1 MLKIRT
7 CGNFF
12 QICTWSNGAP
22 VLKRCSRAARL
33 LLNCLPEGAWQ
44 PLPLPSLLPKQV
56 QPLAVVIGSSNND
69 IEGSDLMEVEEEA
82 EEVEM
87 RLAESWEGFI
97 IPDMKVD
104 WLGSELRL
112 PSPISSMEKLVRL
125 ESEKLEL
132 VARVEGVKLF
142 ASIVE

>member
-1 MLKIRT
+1 M
-7 CGNFF
+7 
-12 QICTWSNGAP
+12 
-22 VLKRCSRAARL
+22 
-33 LLNCLPEGAWQ
+33 
-44 PLPLPSLLPKQV
+44 PLPSLLPKQV
-56 QPLAVVIGSSNND
+56 QPLAVEIGSSDND

-82 EEVEM
+82 EEVET

>member
-1 MLKIRT
+1 
-7 CGNFF
+7 
-12 QICTWSNGAP
+12 
-22 VLKRCSRAARL
+22 
-33 LLNCLPEGAWQ
+33 
-44 PLPLPSLLPKQV
+44 
-56 QPLAVVIGSSNND
+56 
-69 IEGSDLMEVEEEA
+69 MEVEEVK
-82 EEVEM
+82 EEDM

-112 PSPISSMEKLVRL
+112 PSPMSSMDKLVML

>member
-1 MLKIRT
+1 
-7 CGNFF
+7 
-12 QICTWSNGAP
+12 
-22 VLKRCSRAARL
+22 
-33 LLNCLPEGAWQ
+33 
-44 PLPLPSLLPKQV
+44 
-56 QPLAVVIGSSNND
+56 
-69 IEGSDLMEVEEEA
+69 MEVEEVK
-82 EEVEM
+82 EEDM

-104 WLGSELRL
+104 WLGSQLRL
-112 PSPISSMEKLVRL
+112 PSPMSSMDKLVML

>member
-1 MLKIRT
+1 
-7 CGNFF
+7 
-12 QICTWSNGAP
+12 
-22 VLKRCSRAARL
+22 
-33 LLNCLPEGAWQ
+33 
-44 PLPLPSLLPKQV
+44 
-56 QPLAVVIGSSNND
+56 
-69 IEGSDLMEVEEEA
+69 MEVEEEA
-82 EEVEM
+82 EVEM

-112 PSPISSMEKLVRL
+112 PSPVSSMEKLVRL

>member
-1 MLKIRT
+1 M
-7 CGNFF
+7 
-12 QICTWSNGAP
+12 
-22 VLKRCSRAARL
+22 
-33 LLNCLPEGAWQ
+33 
-44 PLPLPSLLPKQV
+44 PLPSLLPKQV
-56 QPLAVVIGSSNND
+56 QPLAVVIGSSDND

-82 EEVEM
+82 EEVET

-112 PSPISSMEKLVRL
+112 PSPMSSMDKLVML

>member
-69 IEGSDLMEVEEEA
+69 IEGSDLMEVEEVK
-82 EEVEM
+82 EEDM

-112 PSPISSMEKLVRL
+112 PSPMSSMDKLVML

>member
-1 MLKIRT
+1 M
-7 CGNFF
+7 CPFF
-12 QICTWSNGAP
+12 QNCTWSTGAP

-69 IEGSDLMEVEEEA
+69 IEGSDLMEVEEVK
-82 EEVEM
+82 EEDM

-112 PSPISSMEKLVRL
+112 PSPMSSMDKLVML

>member
-1 MLKIRT
+1 
-7 CGNFF
+7 
-12 QICTWSNGAP
+12 
-22 VLKRCSRAARL
+22 
-33 LLNCLPEGAWQ
+33 
-44 PLPLPSLLPKQV
+44 
-56 QPLAVVIGSSNND
+56 
-69 IEGSDLMEVEEEA
+69 MEVEEEA
-82 EEVEM
+82 EEVET

-104 WLGSELRL
+104 WLGSQLRL
-112 PSPISSMEKLVRL
+112 PSPMSSMDKLVML

>member
-1 MLKIRT
+1 MWQ
-7 CGNFF
+7 FF
-12 QICTWSNGAP
+12 QNCTWSNGAP

-69 IEGSDLMEVEEEA
+69 IEGSDLMEVEEVK
-82 EEVEM
+82 EEDM

-104 WLGSELRL
+104 WLGSRL
-112 PSPISSMEKLVRL
+112 EVLSSSSMSSVEKLVRL
-125 ESEKLEL
+125 LEPEKLEL
-132 VARVEGVKLF
+132 VKLELVEVF
-142 ASIVE
+142 ASVE

>member
-44 PLPLPSLLPKQV
+44 PLPSPSLLPKQV

-69 IEGSDLMEVEEEA
+69 IEGSDLMEVEEVK
-82 EEVEM
+82 EEDM

-104 WLGSELRL
+104 WLGSELKL
-112 PSPISSMEKLVRL
+112 PSPMSSMEKLVRL

>member
-1 MLKIRT
+1 M
-7 CGNFF
+7 
-12 QICTWSNGAP
+12 
-22 VLKRCSRAARL
+22 
-33 LLNCLPEGAWQ
+33 
-44 PLPLPSLLPKQV
+44 PLPSLLPKQV

-69 IEGSDLMEVEEEA
+69 IEGSDLMEVEEVK
-82 EEVEM
+82 EEDM

-112 PSPISSMEKLVRL
+112 PSPMSSMDKLVML

>member
-22 VLKRCSRAARL
+22 VLKRCSRAALL

-69 IEGSDLMEVEEEA
+69 IEGSDLMEVEEVK
-82 EEVEM
+82 EEDM

-112 PSPISSMEKLVRL
+112 PSPMSSMDKLVML

>member
-1 MLKIRT
+1 
-7 CGNFF
+7 
-12 QICTWSNGAP
+12 
-22 VLKRCSRAARL
+22 
-33 LLNCLPEGAWQ
+33 
-44 PLPLPSLLPKQV
+44 
-56 QPLAVVIGSSNND
+56 
-69 IEGSDLMEVEEEA
+69 MEVEEA
-82 EEVEM
+82 EVEM

-104 WLGSELRL
+104 WLGSELKL
-112 PSPISSMEKLVRL
+112 PSPMSSMEKLVRL

>member
-1 MLKIRT
+1 MLKIMT
-7 CGNFF
+7 CGKF
-12 QICTWSNGAP
+12 QQNCTWSNGAP
-22 VLKRCSRAARL
+22 MFKRCSRAARL

-69 IEGSDLMEVEEEA
+69 IEGSDLMEVEEVK
-82 EEVEM
+82 EEDM

-112 PSPISSMEKLVRL
+112 PSPMSSMDKLVML

>member
-1 MLKIRT
+1 MWQ
-7 CGNFF
+7 FF
-12 QICTWSNGAP
+12 QNCTWSTGAP

-33 LLNCLPEGAWQ
+33 LRNCLPEGAWQ

-56 QPLAVVIGSSNND
+56 QPLAVVIGSSDND
-69 IEGSDLMEVEEEA
+69 IEGSDLIEVEEEA
-82 EEVEM
+82 EEVET

-104 WLGSELRL
+104 WLGSELKL
-112 PSPISSMEKLVRL
+112 PSPRSSTEKLVRL

-132 VARVEGVKLF
+132 VARQKYPKRSLQNWLD
-142 ASIVE
+142 I

>member
-1 MLKIRT
+1 M
-7 CGNFF
+7 
-12 QICTWSNGAP
+12 
-22 VLKRCSRAARL
+22 LKRCSRAAHL
-33 LLNCLPEGAWQ
+33 LRNCLPEGAWQ
-44 PLPLPSLLPKQV
+44 PLPVPLSLPRQV
-56 QPLAVVIGSSNND
+56 QPLAVVIGSSDND

-82 EEVEM
+82 EVEM

-112 PSPISSMEKLVRL
+112 PSPMSSMDKLVML

>member
-1 MLKIRT
+1 M
-7 CGNFF
+7 
-12 QICTWSNGAP
+12 
-22 VLKRCSRAARL
+22 
-33 LLNCLPEGAWQ
+33 
-44 PLPLPSLLPKQV
+44 PLPSLLPKQV
-56 QPLAVVIGSSNND
+56 QPLAVVIGSSDND

-112 PSPISSMEKLVRL
+112 PSPMSSMDKLVML